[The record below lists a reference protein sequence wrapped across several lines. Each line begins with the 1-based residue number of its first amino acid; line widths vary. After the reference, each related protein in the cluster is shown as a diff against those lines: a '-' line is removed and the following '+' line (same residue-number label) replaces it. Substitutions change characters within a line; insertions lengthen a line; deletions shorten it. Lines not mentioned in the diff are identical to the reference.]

1 LIEWRN
7 FVAVKMSVKWTLLGL
22 TGVMTKGA
30 VAQTKTSMSALVP
43 VLKTQTASATIEK
56 QLLQQG
62 FVFKT
67 GESGKERVLQGLV
80 DSGVVVL
87 TLRKTSKKGPVWG
100 YRLVFVAEQQTWL
113 QMKAAFDQRLAE
125 LNEVFEQSPSN
136 TTNTLPQY
144 CSGRE
149 ARCFRD
155 GVAKFQSIWY
165 WNNVLQRIKTVE
177 LKINGNYETVLEI
190 TDNAMQS
197 QFELN

>member
-1 LIEWRN
+1 MIEWRN

-87 TLRKTSKKGPVWG
+87 TLRKTSK
-100 YRLVFVAEQQTWL
+100 
-113 QMKAAFDQRLAE
+113 

-136 TTNTLPQY
+136 ITKTLPQY

-165 WNNVLQRIKTVE
+165 WNNALQRIKTVE

-190 TDNAMQS
+190 NDNAMQS